1 MKNKK
6 PEKSG
11 IRIYMRGNP
20 GQDTDDKITIDM
32 ISIEKTREDGDE
44 SENQRLRQKIAEILQ
59 TDSDNV
65 EVVILNGTS

>member
-1 MKNKK
+1 
-6 PEKSG
+6 
-11 IRIYMRGNP
+11 MRGNP